1 MAAFC
6 LPSSWRFALFGIV
19 ASLARLQLPQNNLD
33 DQSGKAQGTYGQRR
47 PDGCHH
53 LQIMQLV
60 IGQQREDCQSN
71 GAGDKEPYN
80 LTAMAGRAA
89 RRALT

>member
-6 LPSSWRFALFGIV
+6 LVSSWRFALFGIV
-19 ASLARLQLPQNNLD
+19 ARQAHLQLPQNNLD
-33 DQSGKAQGTYGQRR
+33 DQSGDADGTYGQRR